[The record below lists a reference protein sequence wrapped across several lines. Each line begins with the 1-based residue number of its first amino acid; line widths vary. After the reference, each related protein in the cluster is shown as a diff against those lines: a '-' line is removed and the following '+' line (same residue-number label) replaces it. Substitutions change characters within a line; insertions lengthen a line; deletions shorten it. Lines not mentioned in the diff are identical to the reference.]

1 MMRGALVFAALA
13 SVIFFPWPL
22 TVALALISSF
32 VEPLAALAV
41 GIFADTFYYAYAP
54 QTGIVPIFSLLGALT
69 TVIALLVRSRLRASS
84 MRG

>member
-22 TVALALISSF
+22 TVALALISSS

-41 GIFADTFYYAYAP
+41 GMFADTFYYAP
-54 QTGIVPIFSLLGALT
+54 QTGVLPIFSLLGALT